1 VTSFTVATAAN
12 YADSERL
19 QGDTASNKDAAPQH
33 NLQFIDYIEYCQ
45 STTRYLSNFMLRHN
59 NTNNKNPMPQ
69 STPARPADS
78 SEKLVKSKAF
88 RLTECVR

>member
-33 NLQFIDYIEYCQ
+33 ELQFIDYIEHCQ
-45 STTRYLSNFMLRHN
+45 SRTAEHMILCCAATTLSGD
-59 NTNNKNPMPQ
+59 MPRFQ
-69 STPARPADS
+69 APPHALPIQ
-78 SEKLVKSKAF
+78 VKS
-88 RLTECVR
+88 